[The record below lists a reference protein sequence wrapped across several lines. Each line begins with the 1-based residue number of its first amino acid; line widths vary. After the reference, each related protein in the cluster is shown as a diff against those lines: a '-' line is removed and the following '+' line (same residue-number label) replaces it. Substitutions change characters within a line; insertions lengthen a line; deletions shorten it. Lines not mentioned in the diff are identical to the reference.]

1 MQQIKK
7 LELWVGSF
15 ILAGI
20 AALLVLVFK
29 VADVQ
34 NLGGNDSYQLKAQFH
49 NIGGLKVRS
58 PIKVGGVTVGKI
70 TDITLDTENYI
81 PVVTLSI
88 ETKYGYFPET
98 SSAAILTSGLL
109 GEQYLGL
116 DPGFIDDDIE
126 MLGDGDL
133 IEDTKSALVLEDMI
147 GQVLYSIGG
156 DGE

>member
-1 MQQIKK
+1 MQQTKK

-15 ILAGI
+15 VLAGL
-20 AALLVLVFK
+20 AALLVLIFK

-34 NLGGNDSYQLKAQFH
+34 NLGGSETYTLKAHFD

-70 TDITLDTENYI
+70 TDISLDTDTYV

-88 ETKYGYFPET
+88 EKKYGYFPET

-109 GEQYLGL
+109 GEQYLGIS
-116 DPGFIDDDIE
+116 PGFVDEDIE

-133 IEDTKSALVLEDMI
+133 LEDTKSALVLEDMI

-156 DGE
+156 DSN